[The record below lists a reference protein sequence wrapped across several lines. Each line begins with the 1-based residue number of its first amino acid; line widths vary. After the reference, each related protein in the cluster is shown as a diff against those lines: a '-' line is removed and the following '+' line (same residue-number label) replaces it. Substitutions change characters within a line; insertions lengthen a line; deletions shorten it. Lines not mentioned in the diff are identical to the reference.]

1 MVVIGKMISDQSCI
15 VWSRGTGFGACYKY
29 SIVCV
34 HTVEQYREGKMRI
47 LGAIGVTMG
56 ESCTTFKV
64 NGAIY
69 PKARQVPL
77 TEITMAKLLSI
88 FHCLLGRKKKC

>member
-1 MVVIGKMISDQSCI
+1 
-15 VWSRGTGFGACYKY
+15 
-29 SIVCV
+29 
-34 HTVEQYREGKMRI
+34 MRI

-88 FHCLLGRKKKC
+88 FHCLLGKKKNAESLILVSVTFVGYLTQCRKQIEYLKEFLRIQE